1 MKVLHVGCL
10 SENEGL
16 SHGSNRKFV
25 KKNAVNAVIFSL
37 RLIKTGSYNYS
48 SYWPC

>member
-1 MKVLHVGCL
+1 MGCL

-16 SHGSNRKFV
+16 SHRSNRKYV

-37 RLIKTGSYNYS
+37 RLIETVGYNYFVL
-48 SYWPC
+48 